1 MTVVT
6 MPKHSSDCRQLSCCI
21 TGEEEQALPAEKG
34 KACDSCSVS
43 LGSEMLALRTLTF
56 PWNKQD
62 KKLGGTRTVTDHRLC
77 QAKRLTAV
85 TAERH
90 TVKHLLQYVKT
101 DFKTSPFLM

>member
-1 MTVVT
+1 

-21 TGEEEQALPAEKG
+21 TEEEEQALPAEKG

-62 KKLGGTRTVTDHRLC
+62 KNSWEAPEQCLITGS
-77 QAKRLTAV
+77 AKPKGSL
-85 TAERH
+85 
-90 TVKHLLQYVKT
+90 LLQQRGI
-101 DFKTSPFLM
+101 L